1 MEREFIRPEKKPSG
15 CWWQSGCLI
24 TVVSALV
31 FAFFI
36 YMIFYSEEKMDENR
50 AEYTASSKEY
60 EDALEAY
67 NADSVHLRAEY
78 QRILDEIDQAEARHD
93 SVLVEALTD
102 SLDKYA
108 EPMWEPRGHI
118 GFNIGGAFFLFFA
131 VMALIPMG
139 IGLLLLLIYWY
150 KWRKWR
156 KKTLSEI
163 L

>member
-1 MEREFIRPEKKPSG
+1 MEREFIRPEKKPNG
-15 CWWQSGCLI
+15 CWWLSGCLI
-24 TVVSALV
+24 TAISALV
-31 FAFFI
+31 FVFFI

-50 AEYTASSKEY
+50 AEYTASTREY
-60 EDALEAY
+60 EEALEAY

-78 QRILDEIDQAEARHD
+78 QRILDEIDQAEARQD
-93 SVLVEALTD
+93 SALVEALTD
-102 SLDKYA
+102 SLDNYA

-131 VMALIPMG
+131 VIMLIPMS
-139 IGLLLLLIYWY
+139 IGLVLLLVYWY
-150 KWRKWR
+150 KRRKWR

>member
-15 CWWQSGCLI
+15 CWWLSGCLI

-31 FAFFI
+31 FVFFI

-118 GFNIGGAFFLFFA
+118 GFNIGGAFFLLFA
-131 VMALIPMG
+131 VMALSPMG

-150 KWRKWR
+150 KRRKWR

>member
-15 CWWQSGCLI
+15 CWWLSGCLI

-31 FAFFI
+31 FVFFI

-118 GFNIGGAFFLFFA
+118 GFNIGGAFFLLFA

-139 IGLLLLLIYWY
+139 IGLLLLLIYWC
-150 KWRKWR
+150 KRRKWR

>member
-1 MEREFIRPEKKPSG
+1 MEREFVSPKKKPSG

-24 TVVSALV
+24 TVISALTFV
-31 FAFFI
+31 FFI
-36 YMIFYSEEKMDENR
+36 YMIFDSEKTMDENR

-60 EDALEAY
+60 EEALEAY

-108 EPMWEPRGHI
+108 EPMWEPRGHM
-118 GFNIGGAFFLFFA
+118 GFNIAGAFFVVFGL
-131 VMALIPMG
+131 MALIPMG

-150 KWRKWR
+150 KRRRWRKNSQ
-156 KKTLSEI
+156 SEI

>member
-15 CWWQSGCLI
+15 CWWLSGCLI

-50 AEYTASSKEY
+50 AEYTASLKEY

-118 GFNIGGAFFLFFA
+118 GFNIGGAFFLLFA

-150 KWRKWR
+150 KRRKWR
-156 KKTLSEI
+156 KKALSEI

>member
-1 MEREFIRPEKKPSG
+1 MSG
-15 CWWQSGCLI
+15 SLI
-24 TVVSALV
+24 TVISALV

-36 YMIFYSEEKMDENR
+36 YMIFDSEKTMDQNR

-60 EDALEAY
+60 EEALEAY
-67 NADSVHLRAEY
+67 NADSVRLRAEY

-118 GFNIGGAFFLFFA
+118 GFNIAGAFFL
-131 VMALIPMG
+131 VIGLMALIPMCIG
-139 IGLLLLLIYWY
+139 IILLIIYWY
-150 KWRKWR
+150 KRRRWR

>member
-150 KWRKWR
+150 KRRKWR
-156 KKTLSEI
+156 KKILSEI